1 MMRRSVSGVVA
12 ALVLVA
18 TAPAAAWA
26 TDGHFLHGVGA
37 VNSAVAGVGVASA
50 NSVLGAFYTNPA
62 GLLGFTG
69 TSTEISFEMFKPQRT
84 IESTYGPMHGSTASS
99 SEFTPVPAFGWSRT
113 LENGRVALGVAGL
126 GIGGFGVDYHPDATN
141 PILMAPPNGFGQVY
155 SNFQL
160 MKIAPALAL
169 RVGDRLRLGFAANL
183 DWSSLAVAPMPTGA
197 PAVDPGP
204 DGVFGTADDRA
215 YYSNA
220 SDADGSFGIGMQAGL
235 QYALTPTID
244 VGLAYTSPQIF
255 QKYHFGSVYANPNLA
270 SYNTSRSI
278 DFAMD
283 VPAVYAGGVSLRPN
297 EKLFLAA
304 DGKYVTYAS
313 TRGFKESGFNPDGSV
328 KGFGWK
334 NIWSFA
340 LGAQLAPRP
349 PYAIRL
355 GYNYSGNPVPPEL
368 SMFNAPAPAV
378 VQHHAT
384 VGLGYVFANGLGIDV
399 GYYRAFENSI
409 TGPMQTPAGA
419 LPGSSVKS
427 TMSENSVLMGFTY
440 APARAR
446 KN

>member
-1 MMRRSVSGVVA
+1 MIHRNASLAAVA
-12 ALVLVA
+12 VAVLA
-18 TAPAAAWA
+18 STPAAARA

-50 NSVLGAFYTNPA
+50 SSILGAFYTNPA

-69 TSTEISFEMFKPQRT
+69 TSTEISFEMFKPDRT
-84 IESTYGPMHGSTASS
+84 IESSYGPMHGSTASS

-113 LENGRVALGVAGL
+113 LDGGRLAIGVAGL
-126 GIGGFGVDYHPDATN
+126 GIGGFGVDYHGDASN

-160 MKIAPALAL
+160 MKIAPALAV
-169 RVGDRLRLGFAANL
+169 RVGDRLRLGIAANL
-183 DWSSLAVAPMPTGA
+183 DWSSLAVAPMPVGA

-204 DGVFGTADDRA
+204 DGVYGTSDDRA

-235 QYALTPTID
+235 QYSLTPAID
-244 VGLAYTSPQIF
+244 LGLAYTSPQVF
-255 QKYHFGSVYANPNLA
+255 QKYHFGTVYANPNLA
-270 SYNTSRSI
+270 SFNTTRTI

-283 VPAVYAGGVSLRPN
+283 VPAVYAAGVSLRPG
-297 EKLFLAA
+297 EKLYLAA

-313 TRGFKESGFNPDGSV
+313 TRGFSESGFNADGSV

-334 NIWSFA
+334 NIWSFGI
-340 LGAQLAPRP
+340 GAQLTPEP

-355 GYNYSGNPVPPEL
+355 GYNYSGNPVPPAL
-368 SMFNAPAPAV
+368 AMFNAPAPAV

-384 VGLGYVFANGLGIDV
+384 VGFGYLFPNGLGVDV
-399 GYYRAFENSI
+399 GYYRAFANSI
-409 TGPMQTPAGA
+409 TGPIQTPAGA
-419 LPGSSVKS
+419 VPGSSVKS
-427 TMSENSVLMGFTY
+427 TMSENSFLLGFTY
-440 APARAR
+440 APGRAR
-446 KN
+446 K